1 MARALTLDGQA
12 LDCLPDLP
20 VKAAIPV
27 RVHPGRDDVESACKR
42 GKCTGRRAAGLV
54 RRIPNEK
61 CEGQVDHLLLSGL
74 TGSSFTRILLDLSGA
89 HDVLKG

>member
-1 MARALTLDGQA
+1 MSRALTLDGQA

-27 RVHPGRDDVESACKR
+27 RVDLGRDEVECACKR
-42 GKCTGRRAAGLV
+42 GKRTGRRSA
-54 RRIPNEK
+54 RRERRVPNEE
-61 CEGQVDHLLLSGL
+61 CQGSVDYLLLSGL
-74 TGSSFTRILLDLSGA
+74 TGSSFTRILLNLSGA